1 MGVLV
6 GDGED
11 AGESALAPAWP
22 LPEKTVVKPLLCGVG
37 FRLFPA
43 LISAR
48 SSELSPVGDIM
59 LNDLV
64 LFICLKAFPFP
75 VEEDERRGPAGGG
88 GGGGGGQAA
97 SGSGGGGGGGGSSV
111 PGLLSAG
118 PPLCMVSAGSG
129 ELSSL
134 CAILRGPGSSAA
146 LGPRCL

>member
-64 LFICLKAFPFP
+64 LP

>member
-1 MGVLV
+1 MQRGGPPASGVAGGVGVLV

-64 LFICLKAFPFP
+64 WRKD
-75 VEEDERRGPAGGG
+75 VGGLAPRKY
-88 GGGGGGQAA
+88 GQH
-97 SGSGGGGGGGGSSV
+97 V
-111 PGLLSAG
+111 
-118 PPLCMVSAGSG
+118 
-129 ELSSL
+129 
-134 CAILRGPGSSAA
+134 LRAVA
-146 LGPRCL
+146 